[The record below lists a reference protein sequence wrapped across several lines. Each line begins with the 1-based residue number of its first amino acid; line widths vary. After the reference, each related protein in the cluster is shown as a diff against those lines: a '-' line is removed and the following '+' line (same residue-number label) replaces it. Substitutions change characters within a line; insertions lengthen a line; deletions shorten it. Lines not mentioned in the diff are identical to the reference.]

1 MKHLILTL
9 LLFFCLTVQAQMT
22 NPETLLDINNPD
34 LTQTSTTKTFTG
46 TPAILIEPPQ
56 RKQEPQVNPA
66 DLVPLLEPSQKA
78 TEIPIKTLFGHDR
91 TAPYLDH
98 TTDFVVF
105 VQVLDDNTI
114 QIEEQIQFVNTKPN
128 QKFKRTLSKKITDKN
143 GKQIFLDIQPISF
156 YRDNHPVSLAFQN
169 EENNLMAEYP
179 KTLPTGINR
188 FTIRYLVKGVI
199 FQNKS
204 LAEITLPLSGINWP
218 LITER
223 ISIVLMLPQKSDF
236 YVNELLFGAN
246 NQEIPE
252 QFTVQSDIKGNA
264 VYQLTRP
271 LPAFA
276 DVRLHTIF
284 DAKNLPKQERT
295 LLNTTLSLLAYF
307 GILAFYTCLSIA
319 VCRFHKF
326 KEILKKSKKVNPL
339 LWRFEIGKSITPD
352 LQKKI
357 KATDKNLSSLKYLK
371 HKKIGNLFAFI
382 RFNME
387 YIIGVIILI
396 LSVKLVHSY
405 LAEEMPSLIWF
416 LLGGVLTVLTIDV
429 FGTRPE
435 WERFAKELKNTLTN
449 TFQGLNL
456 PVREIENYYI
466 LAICLDFEREWTLK
480 LIQNNPTYRDLPF
493 IKKEK

>member
-1 MKHLILTL
+1 MKRLILTL
-9 LLFFCLTVQAQMT
+9 LLFFGLTVQAQIT
-22 NPETLLDINNPD
+22 APETLLDINNPD

-56 RKQEPQVNPA
+56 RKQEPQINPA
-66 DLVPLLEPSQKA
+66 DLVPLLELSQQA
-78 TEIPIKTLFGHDR
+78 REIPIKTLFGHDR
-91 TAPYLDH
+91 TAPYIDH
-98 TTDFVVF
+98 TTDFVVLL
-105 VQVLDDNTI
+105 QVLDNNSV
-114 QIEEQIQFVNTKPN
+114 QIEEQIQFINTKTN
-128 QKFKRTLSKKITDKN
+128 QKFKRILSKKITDKN
-143 GKQIFLDIQPISF
+143 GKEINLDIEPVAF
-156 YRDNHPVSLAFQN
+156 YRDNLLVSPAIQN
-169 EENNLMAEYP
+169 NENNLTVEYP

-188 FTIRYLVKGVI
+188 FTIRYLVKGAI

-223 ISIVLMLPQKSDF
+223 FSVVLMLPQKSDF

-246 NQEIPE
+246 NQEIPK

-276 DVRLHTIF
+276 DVRLHTVF
-284 DAKNLPKQERT
+284 DAKNLPQSEKT
-295 LLNTTLSLLAYF
+295 LSNSTLSLLTYF
-307 GILAFYTCLSIA
+307 GILAFYAGLSIA

-339 LWRFEIGKSITPD
+339 LWRFEIGQSITSD

-357 KATDKNLSSLKYLK
+357 KTTDKNLFGLKYLK
-371 HKKIGNLFAFI
+371 NKTIGKLFAFI
-382 RFNME
+382 RFNTE
-387 YIIGVIILI
+387 YIIGVILLI

-405 LAEEMPSLIWF
+405 LAEEMPSLIWL
-416 LLGGVLTVLTIDV
+416 LLGGFLTVLTIDV
-429 FGTRPE
+429 FGTRSE
-435 WERFAKELKNTLTN
+435 WKRFAKELKTVLTE
-449 TFQGLNL
+449 TPKGLNL
-456 PVREIENYYI
+456 PVREIEKYYI

-480 LIQNNPTYRDLPF
+480 LTKNNPSYRDLSF